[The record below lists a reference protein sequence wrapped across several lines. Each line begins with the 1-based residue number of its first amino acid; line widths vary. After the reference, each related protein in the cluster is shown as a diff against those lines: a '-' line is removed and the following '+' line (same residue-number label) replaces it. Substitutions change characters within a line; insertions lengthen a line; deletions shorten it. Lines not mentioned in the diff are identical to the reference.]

1 MGDIHNQWESED
13 ATALQRLGVDLALF
27 VGDFG
32 NEAVEVTRA
41 IAALDLPTAVVLGNH
56 DAWYSATEWGRRKC
70 PYDRTVEDRVQQQ
83 LDLLGAAHIGYGR
96 LELPQLKLSI
106 LGGRPFSWGGS
117 KWEHVAHFYQERY
130 GIDSLETS
138 TARLR
143 SQVEQANHE
152 TIIFVGHSGPFGL
165 GDAPGSPCGK
175 DWKPV
180 GGDYGDPD
188 LAAAIALAQ
197 QMGKQVSLVT
207 FGHMHHRLRH
217 TQQLRQRLVQDR
229 AGTVYLNAASVP
241 RIIRTESTC
250 VRNFSLVVIEQG
262 EVVEAALV
270 WLDENFAI
278 ASQEVLYS
286 RPVESFSLK

>member
-1 MGDIHNQWESED
+1 
-13 ATALQRLGVDLALF
+13 QRAAERRGAADCHHQR
-27 VGDFG
+27 
-32 NEAVEVTRA
+32 AVR
-41 IAALDLPTAVVLGNH
+41 
-56 DAWYSATEWGRRKC
+56 GRRAYSPALMDFLIMVTKSANMFICGPNVIEAATGQKC
-70 PYDRTVEDRVQQQ
+70 TM
-83 LDLLGAAHIGYGR
+83 
-96 LELPQLKLSI
+96 
-106 LGGRPFSWGGS
+106 
-117 KWEHVAHFYQERY
+117 
-130 GIDSLETS
+130 
-138 TARLR
+138 
-143 SQVEQANHE
+143 EQ
-152 TIIFVGHSGPFGL
+152 I
-165 GDAPGSPCGK
+165 GSPQAHASVSGNIHF
-175 DWKPV
+175 
-180 GGDYGDPD
+180 
-188 LAAAIALAQ
+188 LADDDEAAIALAQ